1 MTDIRQAVAAFAYQ
15 PSVTWRSDNVLDT
28 PRLLFPANE
37 ARYCP
42 QLLLWTG
49 ASADVTLSWGA
60 VSGAS
65 FYVVQIC
72 DTSSFSGP
80 TVAGIRTA
88 STSATLTYID
98 EVSQDRKLYWRV
110 AAYNAAGSASL
121 MSTPRSFELNCPGIL
136 GTGYDPDDTPGA
148 GKQYCDFY
156 GVDLEIAGPDQVRL
170 SDEGRTF
177 PLNINYDCKTAPGN
191 SITVNSVTWTVTQ
204 PNADITIDEQEVTHL
219 KLDVSATEE
228 QAFDIKVEVNFIVAA
243 EALSFTCEKTKKVLV
258 EGAAVGGGGDV
269 IHFKIL
275 SVSPAIG
282 MNATGCDFV
291 QGEVTQIS
299 CTGADVSIGD
309 EVRIWDPVYCYFNM
323 PIELLLGLH
332 GVAHKMD
339 NPIDPYDADLLTDCQ
354 YEVVAAGACRWI
366 VSSLCC
372 SEEYEL

>member
-1 MTDIRQAVAAFAYQ
+1 MTDIRQAVAAFASE
-15 PSVTWRSDNVLDT
+15 PSVTWRADTVLDT
-28 PRLLFPANE
+28 PKLLFPADE
-37 ARYCP
+37 TRYCP

-65 FYVVQIC
+65 FYVIQTC
-72 DTSSFSGP
+72 DASSFSGP
-80 TVAGIRTA
+80 TVRGIRTA

-110 AAYNAAGSASL
+110 AAYNAAGAASL
-121 MSTPRSFELNCPGIL
+121 LSAPRSLQLTCPGIL
-136 GTGYDPDDTPGA
+136 GTGYDPDDTPGTDTSD
-148 GKQYCDFY
+148 CDYY
-156 GVDLEIAGPDQVRL
+156 GVDLVLTGPDQIRL
-170 SDEGRTF
+170 SDSGRTF
-177 PLNINYDCKTAPGN
+177 PLNINHDCNTESGN
-191 SITVNSVTWTVTQ
+191 AITVLSVAWTLTQ
-204 PNADITIDEQEVTHL
+204 ANADITITEQLNTHL
-219 KLDVSATEE
+219 QVECSATEE
-228 QAFDIKVEVNFIVAA
+228 QAFDIKATVTFQIYDGGQFDCEV
-243 EALSFTCEKTKKVLV
+243 TKKVLV
-258 EGAAVGGGGDV
+258 EGEAVGGGGDI

-299 CTGADVSIGD
+299 CTGSSVRIGD

-323 PIELLLGLH
+323 PIELLVGLH